1 MPELKKE
8 FLDTGIA
15 KIEFRHFP
23 LDIAAFNASKVAQ
36 CKNDG
41 NSDILES
48 LYANQQKWVKGS
60 SIQEANKN
68 LQKFLKNEGF
78 SIDFDSCVNNKEIED
93 FVLND
98 RIDGSKNFKVS
109 STPTIIINNKKF
121 EKALTY
127 KNLKKALEKEVELKY
142 DLERNVNLVSFR
154 RGKIDI
160 SFNEKLNK
168 NFIKNLTEKLLIWT
182 GERWIIS
189 LSQEIGQ
196 KTLYESRLENSKNE
210 FLSAK
215 NNKITKEVM
224 GYFSDAE
231 ISRIEKMDKS
241 DD

>member
-1 MPELKKE
+1 MKKIIFLILIFFTTVLNVQAEDIKRITVGNKDAKITIIAFESLTCSHCANFHKNVFPELKKE
-8 FLDTGIA
+8 FLDTGLA

-41 NSDILES
+41 SSDILES

-98 RIDGSKNFKVS
+98 RIDGTKNFKVN

-127 KNLKKALEKEVELKY
+127 KNLKKALEK
-142 DLERNVNLVSFR
+142 
-154 RGKIDI
+154 
-160 SFNEKLNK
+160 
-168 NFIKNLTEKLLIWT
+168 LI
-182 GERWIIS
+182 
-189 LSQEIGQ
+189 
-196 KTLYESRLENSKNE
+196 
-210 FLSAK
+210 
-215 NNKITKEVM
+215 
-224 GYFSDAE
+224 
-231 ISRIEKMDKS
+231 
-241 DD
+241 